1 MDKKELLN
9 GKVYEQAFT
18 DRITVDR
25 NDYGVKTAGSYLYEF
40 IGKNLYYTFVQLV
53 DKNDREG
60 VMQILSENNEGK
72 TFLARLINVNNIA
85 EWFSMNIEKVM
96 DDRIIIKMTNISSVI
111 SANAIQKEHNIWLKN
126 LLDMWGCLYFFYDK
140 TDERFWIVRI
150 KKEGVFS
157 IYDGT
162 LPEWIDGGVK
172 NGKFPKEQKKILYG
186 FKESIENQ
194 VNYLEYNFST
204 SYFSQT
210 GKMQGLCFKA
220 TVSSINGKS
229 MVTGVI
235 SAVDGANIEMD
246 GFDVS
251 YARDSLTGLFN
262 KRDIEIL
269 VRQCMKYHPNEE
281 LALAILDLDDFKKV
295 NDSRGHMFGDEVLL
309 SATEVMKN
317 AVGNKGYV
325 GRIGGDEFMLVL
337 TGANSEEEQRNILR
351 SVKNGIKQLYTE
363 NEDGFVQ
370 TCSIGCARTPLNT
383 KDYKQL
389 FKLADYAL
397 YLAKEK
403 GKSRY
408 IIYKPEQHGYPEF
421 NDGDNVVTVKAK
433 NTVAMST
440 FASNLILD
448 VQKSELDLHKLL
460 EKTREYLDVDR
471 LIIYDDKYHV
481 VDMISSAEASKYDSM
496 ITGAEYLLYDEMKI
510 FVVDNGVLR
519 FNNSQAVKAKSNEA
533 YELIQKQHLESL
545 LQIKMYSPDES
556 RFWYFSFEFT
566 ERHTWSDADKDN
578 FRLISRILLCKL
590 L

>member
-126 LLDMWGCLYFFYDK
+126 LLDMWDCLYFFYDK

-210 GKMQGLCFKA
+210 GKMQGFCFKA